1 MKSQCWICTQ
11 LKGCHFNTFFSV
23 NSFTHF
29 SDTMPYL
36 FGGAVRLKWQRF
48 MCINWVRDGIEDTHA
63 SVTFGWYLLVI
74 ELQLLDFFLQ
84 RFLGVLIMWSLGVSP
99 EIFCCLAWVLHLLKI
114 SSCRVPWAWRIPYCY
129 NGYWLL
135 WFYPDSQFPVM
146 VSSWWGEGFCSWKA
160 KVVFIGSLLDSSRLV
175 VLLNSQR
182 IKQNLQHDVYPRC
195 F

>member
-23 NSFTHF
+23 NSFPHF

-84 RFLGVLIMWSLGVSP
+84 RFLGVLIMWSLGGCTWGPLLPCMGTSP
-99 EIFCCLAWVLHLLKI
+99 VKNLFMQSALSLEDPLLLQWVLTSVILP
-114 SSCRVPWAWRIPYCY
+114 RQP
-129 NGYWLL
+129 
-135 WFYPDSQFPVM
+135 
-146 VSSWWGEGFCSWKA
+146 VSSYGKF
-160 KVVFIGSLLDSSRLV
+160 LV
-175 VLLNSQR
+175 GGG
-182 IKQNLQHDVYPRC
+182 
-195 F
+195 